1 MKKTYDKVAMTIA
14 CTSIICM
21 LACPIIGLELLATSV
36 KVLHY
41 VGAFLTIPCP
51 FIGFVLFVIT
61 VIHGAL
67 RR

>member
-1 MKKTYDKVAMTIA
+1 MKKTYDKTAMTIA

-21 LACPIIGLELLATSV
+21 IACPIIGLELLSTSV
-36 KVLHY
+36 KFLHY
-41 VGAFLTIPCP
+41 VGTFLTIPCP
-51 FIGFVLFVIT
+51 FVGFILFVIT